1 MTWIFLALL
10 GFFLTAGIFT
20 ALFSPVRR
28 GFNGAGFT
36 AAPPP
41 APRSYVG
48 VDGFDSTDGGVTF
61 DNVEPAGSPA
71 DKAGLVGGDV
81 ITTFDGKE
89 VADDDVMTGLLKS
102 TPVGK
107 TVDVVYIR
115 DGETKTTKLTTVSK
129 EDFDKLVRA
138 FDKRPEGKGQFGY
151 DQGDAKRVAIPG
163 TKIFGVQLGNILQ
176 SRPADL
182 AGVKKGDVVT
192 MFGETPIR
200 TPEELESRIQRALPY
215 STVTVVVMRGTEEI
229 KIPVKLGKK

>member
-28 GFNGAGFT
+28 GFNGPGFT
-36 AAPPP
+36 AAPPA
-41 APRSYVG
+41 APRSFVG

-61 DNVEPAGSPA
+61 AKVEPAGSPA
-71 DKAGLVGGDV
+71 DKAGLVGGDI
-81 ITTFDGKE
+81 ITTFDGKK
-89 VADDDVMTGLLKS
+89 VDDEDAMRELLKS
-102 TPVGK
+102 TPIGK

-129 EDFDKLVRA
+129 EDFDRLVKA

-151 DQGDAKRVAIPG
+151 DQGDAKRVPIPG
-163 TKIFGVQLGNILQ
+163 TKIFGVQLGDILQ

-182 AGVKKGDVVT
+182 AGVKKGDIVT
-192 MFGETPIR
+192 EFDKVPIR
-200 TPEELESRIQRALPY
+200 TPEELESRTQRALPY
-215 STVTVVVMRGTEEI
+215 STVTVVVMRGTEEL